1 MNKTFTPAPTRF
13 CPWSMQAAP
22 NPRIDVFEPLTVIA
36 VLGSPADDFHTV
48 TYAKIVAKWG
58 LGDSAVTH
66 APLST
71 PPTPR
76 SDPGPHTTGTTSGLP
91 PDLTTVFLRHPGTW
105 AATAYVAALAVA

>member
-58 LGDSAVTH
+58 LSDSAVTH

-76 SDPGPHTTGTTSGLP
+76 SDLGPHTIGTTSGLP
-91 PDLTTVFLRHPGTW
+91 PT
-105 AATAYVAALAVA
+105 